1 MSLFD
6 KHKVVDAARNRS
18 GHPLGGF
25 FWRVE
30 EIVLDDDVTSA
41 PDKLEEAVSQMV
53 AVVAEK
59 ASNEELQ
66 ALHLLTSE
74 LSRQMER
81 LVQKTA
87 FQKYVTLDY
96 RRLHRAARART
107 LALRAKSKMERTPN
121 SSQIDQAHRED
132 EAAEQFLKQ
141 QVESKAPP
149 IQSTPE
155 SIQRGQA
162 MLKAV
167 EETRNQT
174 VRTRIQNKELLTSG
188 ELQLAR
194 DVNRQSISGAVK
206 SNRLFAFVGPSGKN
220 FYPAYFAD
228 KTLDL
233 RKLEAVSKAL
243 GTLPAP
249 SKHHFFTSTWS
260 TLGTTPLE
268 ALRAGRLADVLET
281 AAGFVEQR

>member
-87 FQKYVTLDY
+87 FHT
-96 RRLHRAARART
+96 RRRAARGTDLERRP
-107 LALRAKSKMERTPN
+107 LRR
-121 SSQIDQAHRED
+121 
-132 EAAEQFLKQ
+132 
-141 QVESKAPP
+141 APFP
-149 IQSTPE
+149 CPSPF
-155 SIQRGQA
+155 S
-162 MLKAV
+162 
-167 EETRNQT
+167 EETGGTGAERNPSPC
-174 VRTRIQNKELLTSG
+174 VRQAGWRPL
-188 ELQLAR
+188 
-194 DVNRQSISGAVK
+194 
-206 SNRLFAFVGPSGKN
+206 RLGVGDS
-220 FYPAYFAD
+220 F
-228 KTLDL
+228 
-233 RKLEAVSKAL
+233 
-243 GTLPAP
+243 
-249 SKHHFFTSTWS
+249 
-260 TLGTTPLE
+260 
-268 ALRAGRLADVLET
+268 
-281 AAGFVEQR
+281 